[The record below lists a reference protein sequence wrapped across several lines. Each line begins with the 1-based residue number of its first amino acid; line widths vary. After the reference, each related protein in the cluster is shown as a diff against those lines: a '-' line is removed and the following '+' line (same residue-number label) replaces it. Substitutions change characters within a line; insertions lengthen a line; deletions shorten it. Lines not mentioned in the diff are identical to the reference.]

1 MNQITIRKTLAR
13 FAYYAS
19 KSQEGI
25 EHKTILESL
34 DFTQDD
40 FQYMIEQS
48 IEIAN
53 NETSRRRISSQHQS
67 ASVFRKNGAR
77 PRGCRA
83 WLALEQQYVCSSS
96 EPI

>member
-1 MNQITIRKTLAR
+1 MNPITIRKTLAR

-40 FQYMIEQS
+40 FQYMIGQS

-53 NETSRRRISSQHQS
+53 NDDYDLDVVLTDHVHKSSIGGCFLS
-67 ASVFRKNGAR
+67 KNGKNV
-77 PRGCRA
+77 A
-83 WLALEQQYVCSSS
+83 WL
-96 EPI
+96 

>member
-53 NETSRRRISSQHQS
+53 NDDYDLDVVLTDHVHKSSIGGCFLS
-67 ASVFRKNGAR
+67 KNGKNV
-77 PRGCRA
+77 A
-83 WLALEQQYVCSSS
+83 WL
-96 EPI
+96 

>member
-1 MNQITIRKTLAR
+1 MNPITIRKTLAR

-53 NETSRRRISSQHQS
+53 NVVYDLDVVLTDHVHKSSIGGCFLS
-67 ASVFRKNGAR
+67 KNGKNV
-77 PRGCRA
+77 A
-83 WLALEQQYVCSSS
+83 WL
-96 EPI
+96 

>member
-25 EHKTILESL
+25 EHKTILESR

-53 NETSRRRISSQHQS
+53 NDDYDLDVVLTDHVHKSSIGGCFLS
-67 ASVFRKNGAR
+67 KNGKNV
-77 PRGCRA
+77 A
-83 WLALEQQYVCSSS
+83 WL
-96 EPI
+96 

>member
-1 MNQITIRKTLAR
+1 MNQISIRKTLAR

-53 NETSRRRISSQHQS
+53 NDDYDLDVVLTDHVHKSSIGGCFLS
-67 ASVFRKNGAR
+67 KNGKNV
-77 PRGCRA
+77 A
-83 WLALEQQYVCSSS
+83 WL
-96 EPI
+96 

>member
-1 MNQITIRKTLAR
+1 MNPITIRKTLAR

-25 EHKTILESL
+25 EHKTILKSL

-53 NETSRRRISSQHQS
+53 NDDYDLDVVLTDHVHKSSIGGCFLS
-67 ASVFRKNGAR
+67 KNGKNV
-77 PRGCRA
+77 A
-83 WLALEQQYVCSSS
+83 WL
-96 EPI
+96 

>member
-1 MNQITIRKTLAR
+1 MTPITIRKTLAR

-53 NETSRRRISSQHQS
+53 NDDYDLDVVLNDHVHKSSIGGCFLS
-67 ASVFRKNGAR
+67 KNGKNV
-77 PRGCRA
+77 A
-83 WLALEQQYVCSSS
+83 WL
-96 EPI
+96 

>member
-53 NETSRRRISSQHQS
+53 NDDYDLDVVLTDHAHKSSIGGCFLS
-67 ASVFRKNGAR
+67 KNGKNV
-77 PRGCRA
+77 A
-83 WLALEQQYVCSSS
+83 WL
-96 EPI
+96 

>member
-1 MNQITIRKTLAR
+1 MNPITIRKTLAR
-13 FAYYAS
+13 LAYYAS

-53 NETSRRRISSQHQS
+53 NDDYDLDVVLTDHVHKSSIGGCFLS
-67 ASVFRKNGAR
+67 KNGKNV
-77 PRGCRA
+77 A
-83 WLALEQQYVCSSS
+83 WL
-96 EPI
+96 

>member
-1 MNQITIRKTLAR
+1 MNPITIRKTLAR

-25 EHKTILESL
+25 EHTKILESF
-34 DFTQDD
+34 DFTEDD

-53 NETSRRRISSQHQS
+53 NDDYDLDVVLTDHLHKSSIGGCFLS
-67 ASVFRKNGAR
+67 KDGKNV
-77 PRGCRA
+77 A
-83 WLALEQQYVCSSS
+83 WL
-96 EPI
+96 

>member
-1 MNQITIRKTLAR
+1 MNPITIRKTLAR
-13 FAYYAS
+13 FAFYAS

-25 EHKTILESL
+25 EHTTILKSL

-53 NETSRRRISSQHQS
+53 NDDYDLDVVLTDHIHKSSIGGCFLS
-67 ASVFRKNGAR
+67 KNGKNV
-77 PRGCRA
+77 A
-83 WLALEQQYVCSSS
+83 WL
-96 EPI
+96 

>member
-1 MNQITIRKTLAR
+1 MNPITIRKTLAR

-34 DFTQDD
+34 DFNQDD

-53 NETSRRRISSQHQS
+53 NDDYDLDVVLTDHVHKSSIGGCFLS
-67 ASVFRKNGAR
+67 KNGKNV
-77 PRGCRA
+77 A
-83 WLALEQQYVCSSS
+83 WL
-96 EPI
+96 